1 MKAKTDQQEMEIRA
15 IRRMERILDELPA
28 RRRFTI
34 IDFVRG
40 RLVEEARLAEASN
53 GAHPVVDAGEDED

>member
-1 MKAKTDQQEMEIRA
+1 MRTKADQQEMEIQA

-28 RRRFTI
+28 HRRFTI

-40 RLVEEARLAEASN
+40 RLVEEARLGETVATVEATVGALN
-53 GAHPVVDAGEDED
+53 GA